1 MINTVRRFSFFPLLL
16 LAVVGAFLYLFS
28 RRSTPTTG
36 EPTGGTAITVPAEK
50 ASDTPL
56 KTPVVR
62 AAVPAKDDAEG
73 SKGPGVIRGIVLT
86 DEGAPARGARIR
98 LWKKAVSAA
107 TGRTGISKLHET
119 TADDEGAFRVEGLEY
134 ARYAVRADLGERSC
148 AESHVMSSNYPEL
161 DLRLV
166 LRATGEIAGTVVN
179 EEKVPLDGAI
189 VAPYALDGERS
200 LAAEKARALAC
211 ETSEDGRFA
220 LSGIEPGDWRLYVT
234 RPGFAPTLT
243 KSLATGTRDNTVVL
257 SQGMALTGRI
267 VDNATNQPLEGVW
280 ITAAPSDM
288 DTEPASAMSEA
299 GGAFRF
305 DAVAPGEYTIDIDS
319 APWVLVGGQAST
331 YLSPK
336 LPVRPLE
343 LRAATGGTL
352 RGRVVDRGT
361 RTGVASVTV
370 SASLIDSRKYFR
382 SGPSDDTGAFEITG
396 LPEGQYRI
404 TAITN
409 DPFLDMKR
417 RANQSVVQVQLGRDT
432 EGVEIAIDQG
442 ISVRGIVVDAQE
454 RPAPGAII
462 SGTAS
467 AWRGQTSSEV
477 DGSFMF
483 TGLPAGQKITLFAST
498 TSAVAPP
505 LGPLAVSDSGLND
518 LRLTL
523 ELNADCIAAGIL
535 VNASGAPFPAHL
547 QANCTDRP
555 FPSRPGT
562 GDSGKDG
569 KFVLTSLTAGN
580 YEIFARPASGSQL
593 SVQQLVGTLSL
604 SPGQVLT
611 GLRLVYPGNAALSIS
626 GTVTDDAGQPLVA
639 NVFYTNIQDPRIA
652 NVRTTKEGRFEIR
665 GLEPGDF
672 DLDAESNG
680 ARSERIRVS
689 AGASNVALVIET
701 LGTLEGA
708 VTDEQGNAISSF
720 ELAAVPENSSGPVA
734 EVLSRLK
741 GYSDPDGHFRL
752 GLRPHTYTIIVRA
765 SGFGTV
771 RVENVRVQRNSPPAS
786 LSIVLPPVEYE
797 SQASP

>member
-1 MINTVRRFSFFPLLL
+1 MNAVRRFSFFLLLL
-16 LAVVGAFLYLFS
+16 LAVVCALFYLFS
-28 RRSTPTTG
+28 PRSTPTTG
-36 EPTGGTAITVPAEK
+36 TPTGGTATNVPAEK
-50 ASDTPL
+50 TPDTPL

-62 AAVPAKDDAEG
+62 AVVPAKDDVEG

-98 LWKKAVSAA
+98 LWKKSVSAA
-107 TGRTGISKLHET
+107 TGRTGISTLRET
-119 TADDEGAFRVEGLEY
+119 AADDKGAFRVEGLEY
-134 ARYAVRADLGERSC
+134 ARYAVRADLDERSC
-148 AESHVMSSNYPEL
+148 AESRVVSANYPEL

-220 LSGIEPGDWRLYVT
+220 LSGIQPGNWRLYVT
-234 RPGFAPTLT
+234 SPGFAPTLT
-243 KSLATGTRDNTVVL
+243 KSLATGTRDNTIVL
-257 SQGMALTGRI
+257 SRGMALTGRI
-267 VDNATNQPLEGVW
+267 VDNATNEPLEGVW
-280 ITAAPSDM
+280 ITVAPIDM

-305 DAVAPGEYTIDIDS
+305 DPVAPGEYAIDIDS
-319 APWVLVGGQAST
+319 APWVLVGGQANT

-352 RGRVVDRGT
+352 RGRVVDRET
-361 RTGVASVTV
+361 RTGVATVTV
-370 SASLIDSRKYFR
+370 RASLTNSGKYFR

-404 TAITN
+404 VAISN
-409 DPFLDMKR
+409 DPFLDLKR
-417 RANQSVVQVQLGRDT
+417 RADQSVVQVQLGRDT

-442 ISVRGIVVDAQE
+442 ISVRGMVVDAQE

-467 AWRGQTSSEV
+467 AWRGQTTSEV

-483 TGLPAGQKITLFAST
+483 TGLPPGQKITLSAST
-498 TSAVAPP
+498 ASAIAPP
-505 LGPLAVSDSGLND
+505 LGPLAVPDSGLND

-523 ELNADCIAAGIL
+523 ELTADCIAAGTL
-535 VNASGAPFPAHL
+535 VNASGVLLEAHL
-547 QANCTDRP
+547 QANSLDRP
-555 FPSRPGT
+555 FLSMPGS
-562 GDSGKDG
+562 GNSGKDG

-580 YEIFARPASGSQL
+580 YEIFARPAGGSQL
-593 SVQQLVGTLSL
+593 SVQQPVGTLTL

-639 NVFYTNIQDPRIA
+639 NVFYTNMQDPRLA

-665 GLEPGDF
+665 GLEHGDF
-672 DLDAESNG
+672 NLDAESNG

-689 AGASNVALVIET
+689 AGASNVTLVIET
-701 LGTLEGA
+701 LGILEGT
-708 VTDEQGNAISSF
+708 VTDEQGNPVSSF
-720 ELAAVPENSSGPVA
+720 ELAAVPENASGPVA

-741 GYSDPDGHFRL
+741 GYSDPDGHFQL
-752 GLRPHTYTIIVRA
+752 TLRPHTYTIIVRA
-765 SGFGTV
+765 PGLGTI
-771 RVENVRVQRNSPPAS
+771 RVESVQVRRDSPSAS
-786 LSIVLPPVEYE
+786 LSVVLPPVEKE
-797 SQASP
+797 TQQASP